1 MIAACA
7 MQCLNAHRVRIICM
21 QCPYAMPLMPYG
33 RPAGLLQKRIQA
45 KISGDRSGQRFII
58 GRNKHALPSVCAGL
72 LALSSLSS
80 CSDWTRPESVEIHA
94 PTLEEQDPE
103 LYAQYLQNLRE
114 YKESDHKMVFGWF
127 DNSAS
132 APAGQSDRLAALPD
146 SLDAV
151 VLMYP
156 DQIDSWELD
165 EMRDIRQDKGTRVLY
180 TIDYATLLSDWEA
193 TLPSDGDA
201 SGDGS
206 ESTDGFLSWLG
217 SRLDSLLPLCAEHG
231 FDGITVWYDPVNTS
245 HLPDAEKTLQEARQS
260 AFESRI
266 KSWLDSN
273 PDKLFFL
280 ESNCPGLISETGLVE
295 NADYI
300 VVHTESAENMME
312 LEAIVRNTL
321 INDVPSDRFITLVES
336 TAPGDTRT
344 GYIQDASGENVE
356 AVNEVAWWSLE
367 PESGLTKAGMGI
379 RNIQNGY
386 FNDTSYVPS
395 RRAITILNSYS
406 NR

>member
-1 MIAACA
+1 MNIT
-7 MQCLNAHRVRIICM
+7 
-21 QCPYAMPLMPYG
+21 
-33 RPAGLLQKRIQA
+33 
-45 KISGDRSGQRFII
+45 

-72 LALSSLSS
+72 LALSSLAS
-80 CSDWTRPESVEIHA
+80 CSDWTRPESPESVEIHA

-114 YKESDHKMVFGWF
+114 YKSSDHKMVFGWF

-165 EMRDIRQDKGTRVLY
+165 EMRSIRQDKGTRVLY
-180 TIDYATLLSDWEA
+180 TIDYATVLSDWEA

-201 SGDGS
+201 SGNGS

-217 SRLDSLLPLCAEHG
+217 SRLDSLLPMCAEHG

-245 HLPDAEKTLQEARQS
+245 HLPDAEKALQEARQF

-344 GYIQDASGENVE
+344 GYIQDSSGENVE
-356 AVNEVAWWSLE
+356 AVNEVAWWTLE
-367 PESGLTKAGMGI
+367 TESGLTKAGMGI

-386 FNDTSYVPS
+386 FNDTSYAPS

>member
-1 MIAACA
+1 MNIT
-7 MQCLNAHRVRIICM
+7 
-21 QCPYAMPLMPYG
+21 
-33 RPAGLLQKRIQA
+33 
-45 KISGDRSGQRFII
+45 

-72 LALSSLSS
+72 LALSSLAS

-206 ESTDGFLSWLG
+206 SDGDSQGGDGTAGDALSDEDSESADGFLTWLG
-217 SRLDSLLPLCAEHG
+217 SRLDSLLPMCAEHG

-245 HLPDAEKTLQEARQS
+245 HLPDAEKALQEARQF

-344 GYIQDASGENVE
+344 GYIQDSSGENVE
-356 AVNEVAWWSLE
+356 AVNEVAWWTLE

>member
-1 MIAACA
+1 M
-7 MQCLNAHRVRIICM
+7 
-21 QCPYAMPLMPYG
+21 
-33 RPAGLLQKRIQA
+33 
-45 KISGDRSGQRFII
+45 
-58 GRNKHALPSVCAGL
+58 
-72 LALSSLSS
+72 
-80 CSDWTRPESVEIHA
+80 
-94 PTLEEQDPE
+94 
-103 LYAQYLQNLRE
+103 
-114 YKESDHKMVFGWF
+114 
-127 DNSAS
+127 
-132 APAGQSDRLAALPD
+132 
-146 SLDAV
+146 
-151 VLMYP
+151 
-156 DQIDSWELD
+156 
-165 EMRDIRQDKGTRVLY
+165 
-180 TIDYATLLSDWEA
+180 
-193 TLPSDGDA
+193 
-201 SGDGS
+201 
-206 ESTDGFLSWLG
+206 
-217 SRLDSLLPLCAEHG
+217 CAEHG

-245 HLPDAEKTLQEARQS
+245 HLPDAEKALQEARQF

-312 LEAIVRNTL
+312 LEALVRNTL

-344 GYIQDASGENVE
+344 GYIQDSSGENVE
-356 AVNEVAWWSLE
+356 AVNEVAWWTLE